1 MTSDPKSA
9 QTLPNQT
16 GGGYT
21 PAPVKKTR
29 TVTGTNLQKVSDQP
43 VTHESSLNNAEPIN
57 QHVELDRSSKPSIQ
71 LNLNTIDQATQNVI
85 EQEQEVHSKLA
96 EFSPLSSTPMM
107 FQPRDDDF
115 VPGDWQSTDHLIPDP
130 LTPST
135 QAYPS
140 SQMPDLYKGRRRS
153 LLLLAFILGAFG
165 WFIGMAT
172 QVGVT
177 RLISD
182 PYGETMKVVT
192 GEQADSKAL
201 ENLRVPGV
209 QTTVVIDEG
218 TAVANVLSISLL
230 KKKVFLVQGVL
241 LNESSRTIESALLKL
256 TLREPVGASSSWVQR
271 FEFTCCEQIDP
282 AMLSDEQLQ
291 ARLEESSTENQ
302 VTDVNISVQEG
313 GDLRFSFIA
322 PIMNKTIRIKKDEL
336 PQATVDVVF
345 FE

>member
-43 VTHESSLNNAEPIN
+43 LVHESNVNNAEQIN
-57 QHVELDRSSKPSIQ
+57 QHIELDRSARPSIQ

-85 EQEQEVHSKLA
+85 EQEQEAHNKLA

-107 FQPRDDDF
+107 FKPRDDDF
-115 VPGDWQSTDHLIPDP
+115 VPGDWQSRDMIPDT
-130 LTPST
+130 LTPSA
-135 QAYPS
+135 QVYSS

-192 GEQADSKAL
+192 GEQADSKAF
-201 ENLRVPGV
+201 EDLRIPGV

-218 TAVANVLSISLL
+218 TAVANVLSVSPL
-230 KKKVFLVQGVL
+230 KQRVFLVQGVL

-256 TLREPVGASSSWVQR
+256 TLREPAGASSSWVQR
-271 FEFTCCEQIDP
+271 FEFSCCEQINP
-282 AMLSDEQLQ
+282 SMLSEEELE
-291 ARLEESSTENQ
+291 ARLEESATGSQ
-302 VTDVNISVQEG
+302 VTDTNIRVKEG

-322 PIMNKTIRIKKDEL
+322 PIMNKTIKIKKDEL
-336 PQATVDVVF
+336 PQATVEVVF